1 MNNKESSSKQEKMV
15 ADYMGWKVVTGS
27 GARPFAPGDVANSQ
41 CLVECKTHN
50 TEQRNIVFRKTHWK
64 KISKEARSVN
74 KYPILITDNGAQKST
89 NTWVMLP
96 RNVLTSKIVN
106 GLLVFL
112 NTSTSGNTITF
123 NQETAYSTFEAFY
136 NNTIINFF
144 EQSWEDEKVAIMPLE
159 EFRKFY
165 QSEFEC

>member
-15 ADYMGWKVVTGS
+15 ADYMGWKVVSGS
-27 GARPFAPGDVANSQ
+27 GARPFDPGDVANSQ

-50 TEQRNIVFRKTHWK
+50 TEQKNVVFRKTHWK

-74 KYPILITDNGAQKST
+74 KYPILITDNGTQKSK

-106 GLLVFL
+106 GLLVFI

-123 NQETAYSTFEAFY
+123 NQSTAYSIFEAFY
-136 NNTIINFF
+136 NDKIINFF
-144 EQSWEDEKVAIMPLE
+144 EQAWEDEKVAIMPLE

>member
-1 MNNKESSSKQEKMV
+1 MNNKLFSSRQEKMV
-15 ADYMGWKVVTGS
+15 ADYMGWKVVSGS
-27 GARPFAPGDVANSQ
+27 GARPFDPGDVANAQ
-41 CLVECKTHN
+41 CLIECKTHN
-50 TEQRNIVFRKTHWK
+50 TEQRNVVFRKTHWK

-74 KYPILITDNGAQKST
+74 KYPILITDNGTQMLK

-96 RNVLTSKIVN
+96 RRVITSNIVN
-106 GLLVFL
+106 GILVAI

-123 NQETAYSTFEAFY
+123 NQDFAYSAYEAFY
-136 NNTIINFF
+136 NDKAINFF
-144 EQSWEDEKVAIMPLE
+144 EQAWEDEKVAIMTLE

>member
-15 ADYMGWKVVTGS
+15 ADYMGWKVVSGS
-27 GARPFAPGDVANSQ
+27 GARPFDPGDVANSQ

-50 TEQRNIVFRKTHWK
+50 TEQKNVVFRKTHWK

-74 KYPILITDNGAQKST
+74 KYPILITDNGTQKSK

-106 GLLVFL
+106 GLLVFI

-123 NQETAYSTFEAFY
+123 NQSTAYSTFEAFY
-136 NNTIINFF
+136 NDKIINFF
-144 EQSWEDEKVAIMPLE
+144 EQAWEDEKVAIMPLE